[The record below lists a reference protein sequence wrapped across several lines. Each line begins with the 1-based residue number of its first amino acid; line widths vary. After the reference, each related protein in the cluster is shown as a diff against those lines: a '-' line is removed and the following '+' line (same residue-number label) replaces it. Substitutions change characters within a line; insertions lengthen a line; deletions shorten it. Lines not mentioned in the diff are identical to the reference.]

1 MTATIEGRIA
11 HVLQGYAPAVQCFFL
26 IRDVLHFWDDLID
39 QDRHLAQQEIHDSM
53 FKALVLLPSNPF
65 YAQHLQSLQPVLVNA
80 IANWR
85 AANAFE
91 ATGDTRQLQL
101 AFVIRSDY
109 ANILIQMAY
118 LVGGHDWVMS
128 VAPSIRDM
136 WTDEDFDSY
145 LINLAHEKAMRSP
158 GVTHVL

>member
-1 MTATIEGRIA
+1 MEERISQ
-11 HVLQGYAPAVQCFFL
+11 VLRGYAPAVQCFFL

-39 QDRHLAQQEIHDSM
+39 RDRALADHEIHGAM
-53 FKALVLLPSNPF
+53 FKALVLLPTNTF
-65 YAQHLQSLQPVLVNA
+65 YAQHIQSLQPVLVNA

-85 AANAFE
+85 AANEFE
-91 ATGDTRQLQL
+91 AGSDTRRLQI

-128 VAPSIRDM
+128 VAPTIRAM
-136 WTDEDFDSY
+136 WTDEDFDAY
-145 LINLAHEKAMRSP
+145 LINLAHEKSMRAP
-158 GVTHVL
+158 GETHVL